1 MIDTPTQ
8 IVSNMKKQSLN
19 NNQIIQYLQ
28 REGYSPSQI
37 NEALQ
42 QSEMTSDYQRSTLSK
57 RAQEPLPEIPTPEPI
72 PTSESIT
79 QPQFSQPVFI
89 PDYETPNRDLQEQI
103 EIITESVI
111 SEKWKE
117 FLKNIGNI
125 STWKLNIESQITNL
139 QKDSKKT
146 QTEIENLKQAILNK
160 IDQYQESI
168 SEVNA
173 EMKALEKLFKELLPS
188 IKKLK

>member
-1 MIDTPTQ
+1 MIDTPIQ
-8 IVSNMKKQSLN
+8 IVSNMKKQGLN

-28 REGYSPSQI
+28 REGYPPSQI

-42 QSEMTSDYQRSTLSK
+42 QSEMISGYQESTLSK
-57 RAQEPLPEIPTPEPI
+57 RTQEPLPEIPTPEPI
-72 PTSESIT
+72 PTELVT

-89 PDYETPNRDLQEQI
+89 PDYETSNRDLQEQI
-103 EIITESVI
+103 EIITESII

-146 QTEIENLKQAILNK
+146 QMEIENLKQTILNK